1 MPHLLFHGP
10 PGTGKTSCMV
20 AIAKELHGA
29 NNYKHMTL
37 ELNASDD
44 RGINVVRDQI
54 KSFCSTQQLMS
65 RGVKLVILDE
75 CDSMT
80 SAAQFALRR
89 IVEKYSKTT
98 RFCLICNY
106 VAKVI
111 PALQSRCTR
120 FRFGPLT
127 DEAIGPKLT
136 EVCTSEGLTLSDEA
150 HKAIISLSR
159 GDMRKVMNIL
169 ESCSLTYKEIP
180 LTKIYEVTGRPS
192 PEDIEEI
199 YRTLTADDYQTAMR
213 TFMRL
218 KTEKSLS
225 LDDIVRDL
233 HKCVMET
240 AFEDNM
246 KMFLV
251 QRLSEVEFRLASGVT
266 EKPQVASIVGAFIEI
281 RQAK

>member
-1 MPHLLFHGP
+1 
-10 PGTGKTSCMV
+10 
-20 AIAKELHGA
+20 
-29 NNYKHMTL
+29 
-37 ELNASDD
+37 
-44 RGINVVRDQI
+44 
-54 KSFCSTQQLMS
+54 MS

-127 DEAIGPKLT
+127 DESVSVKLA
-136 EVCTSEGLTLSDEA
+136 EVCGKEQLTVGEDASQ
-150 HKAIISLSR
+150 AIIKLAK

-180 LTKIYEVTGRPS
+180 VEKIYQVTGRPS
-192 PEDIEEI
+192 PSDIEEI
-199 YRTLTADDYQTAMR
+199 YRALTNEDYRSA
-213 TFMRL
+213 L
-218 KTEKSLS
+218 
-225 LDDIVRDL
+225 
-233 HKCVMET
+233 
-240 AFEDNM
+240 
-246 KMFLV
+246 
-251 QRLSEVEFRLASGVT
+251 
-266 EKPQVASIVGAFIEI
+266 
-281 RQAK
+281 

>member
-1 MPHLLFHGP
+1 M
-10 PGTGKTSCMV
+10 
-20 AIAKELHGA
+20 A
-29 NNYKHMTL
+29 
-37 ELNASDD
+37 
-44 RGINVVRDQI
+44 
-54 KSFCSTQQLMS
+54 

-136 EVCTSEGLTLSDEA
+136 EVCTKEGLTLSEDA

-159 GDMRKVMNIL
+159 GDMRKVLNIL
-169 ESCSLTYKEIP
+169 ESCSLTYREIP

-192 PEDIEEI
+192 PTDIEEI
-199 YRTLTADDYQTAMR
+199 YRCLTQDTFGVAMR
-213 TFMRL
+213 TFMQI
-218 KTEKSLS
+218 KTEKSLA
-225 LDDIVRDL
+225 LEDIVRDL

-240 AFEDNM
+240 KFEDNM

-251 QRLSEVEFRLASGVT
+251 
-266 EKPQVASIVGAFIEI
+266 
-281 RQAK
+281 